1 MRGKI
6 KRILGIGAALL
17 MSLAFGETVFAEN
30 ELSDIKIEVEL
41 QEDGSGI
48 VTEFRQMN
56 MDDGTELFI
65 VLEEMQ
71 DSELLDFSVAG
82 FEEVTDWDSDDS
94 REEKAGKY
102 GVIETDDG
110 LELVWGIGDYGT
122 NEYEVTY
129 TLSNLVRE
137 LEDGQALLWNFDT
150 FSDIPAENLTVE
162 ISSPEP
168 FTEDNVRFWG
178 FGFDGDIQ
186 LVGNTIVWQAEE
198 EVDDSNDVTVLLQF
212 QPGLFNTQVSVEDT
226 LEEQREMAMNG
237 SAYNDP
243 SDAIPIAI
251 AIGMATIGGGAAL
264 GATAYVVKVNKAK
277 KEAGRMRS
285 GLERMK
291 DNKGIVYEKIPY
303 RGEDLA
309 GIAYLLQD
317 FQKGYFE
324 DYFSAYLL
332 KWVTEERIMINAS
345 KDDSIFGEEFDTEIT
360 IQQYEEERRL
370 HPESFSDHV
379 ENLKTSNESYEMGLW
394 LMLLDAANS
403 NGVVGDDRIKKWAKK
418 NAKEVETFANYLTTY
433 STEYLEREKLVSFK
447 EIKVWGTKH
456 LVAIA
461 SPEGD
466 QLFDRLVQFD
476 NYLEEIELE
485 GFANRKN
492 PFSVEEFL
500 LWNILYARSEEIT
513 DQFKEMVP
521 DPTNDDYGY
530 DDGNFIYHY
539 WYWNGMTGFRSNWS
553 DGLASGGFYSST
565 SSGAS
570 GIGGATSFGGGAGA
584 GGGGG
589 GGAR

>member
-1 MRGKI
+1 MRGRI

-30 ELSDIKIEVEL
+30 ELSDIKIEIEL
-41 QEDGSGI
+41 LEDGSG
-48 VTEFRQMN
+48 VVKEYRQMN
-56 MDDGTELFI
+56 MDEGTELFI

-71 DSELLDFSVAG
+71 DSELLGFQVAG
-82 FEEVTDWDSDDS
+82 FEEVAEWDSDDS

-110 LELVWGIGDYGT
+110 LELVWGIGDYGP
-122 NEYEVTY
+122 NEYHVSY
-129 TLSNLVRE
+129 ALSNLVRE

-162 ISSPEP
+162 ISGPEP

-178 FGFDGDIQ
+178 FGLEGDIE
-186 LVGNTIVWQAEE
+186 LVDDKIVWQADE

-212 QPGLFNTQVSVEDT
+212 QPGFFNTQVSVDDT

-251 AIGMATIGGGAAL
+251 AIGMAAVGGGAAV
-264 GATAYVVKVNKAK
+264 GATAFAVKVNKAK

-291 DNKGIVYEKIPY
+291 DNKGILYEEIPY
-303 RGEDLA
+303 YGEDIA

-332 KWVTEERIMINAS
+332 KWVTEERILINAS
-345 KDDSIFGEEFDTEIT
+345 KDDSIFGEKFDTEIT
-360 IQQYEEERRL
+360 IQQYEEKRRL

-379 ENLKTSNESYEMGLW
+379 ENLETSNESYEMGLW

-433 STEYLEREKLVSFK
+433 STEYLEKEKLVSFK

-456 LVAIA
+456 LVAVA

-466 QLFDRLVQFD
+466 QLFDR
-476 NYLEEIELE
+476 
-485 GFANRKN
+485 
-492 PFSVEEFL
+492 
-500 LWNILYARSEEIT
+500 
-513 DQFKEMVP
+513 
-521 DPTNDDYGY
+521 
-530 DDGNFIYHY
+530 
-539 WYWNGMTGFRSNWS
+539 
-553 DGLASGGFYSST
+553 ST
-565 SSGAS
+565 
-570 GIGGATSFGGGAGA
+570 I
-584 GGGGG
+584 
-589 GGAR
+589 R

>member
-1 MRGKI
+1 MRGRI

-17 MSLAFGETVFAEN
+17 LSLAFGETVFAEN
-30 ELSDIKIEVEL
+30 ELSDIKIEIEL
-41 QEDGSGI
+41 LEDGSG
-48 VTEFRQMN
+48 VVKEYRQMN
-56 MDDGTELFI
+56 MDEGTELFI

-71 DSELLDFSVAG
+71 DSELLGFQVAG
-82 FEEVTDWDSDDS
+82 FEEVAEWDSDDS

-110 LELVWGIGDYGT
+110 LELVWGIGDYGP
-122 NEYEVTY
+122 NEYHISY
-129 TLSNLVRE
+129 ALSNLVRE

-162 ISSPEP
+162 ISGPEP

-178 FGFDGDIQ
+178 FGFEGDIE
-186 LVGNTIVWQAEE
+186 LVDDKIVWQADE

-212 QPGLFNTQVSVEDT
+212 QPGFFNTQVSVDDT

-251 AIGMATIGGGAAL
+251 AIGMAVVGGGAAV
-264 GATAYVVKVNKAK
+264 GATAFAVKVNKAK

-291 DNKGIVYEKIPY
+291 DNKGILYEEIPY
-303 RGEDLA
+303 YGEDIA

-332 KWVTEERIMINAS
+332 KWVTEERILINAS
-345 KDDSIFGEEFDTEIT
+345 KDDSIFGEKFDTEIT

-379 ENLKTSNESYEMGLW
+379 ENLETSNESYEMGLW

-403 NGVVGDDRIKKWAKK
+403 NGVVGDDRIKNGLKRMQKKWRP
-418 NAKEVETFANYLTTY
+418 LQ
-433 STEYLEREKLVSFK
+433 
-447 EIKVWGTKH
+447 I
-456 LVAIA
+456 I
-461 SPEGD
+461 
-466 QLFDRLVQFD
+466 
-476 NYLEEIELE
+476 
-485 GFANRKN
+485 
-492 PFSVEEFL
+492 
-500 LWNILYARSEEIT
+500 
-513 DQFKEMVP
+513 
-521 DPTNDDYGY
+521 
-530 DDGNFIYHY
+530 
-539 WYWNGMTGFRSNWS
+539 
-553 DGLASGGFYSST
+553 
-565 SSGAS
+565 
-570 GIGGATSFGGGAGA
+570 
-584 GGGGG
+584 
-589 GGAR
+589 

>member
-6 KRILGIGAALL
+6 KRIVGIGVALL
-17 MSLAFGETVFAEN
+17 ISLAFGETVFAEN

-162 ISSPEP
+162 ISGPEP

-178 FGFDGDIQ
+178 FGFEGDIE
-186 LVGNTIVWQAEE
+186 LVDDKIVWQANE
-198 EVDDSNDVTVLLQF
+198 EVNDSNDVTVLLQF
-212 QPGLFNTQVSVEDT
+212 QPGFFNTQVSVDDT

-237 SAYNDP
+237 SAYNVP
-243 SDAIPIAI
+243 SNDIPIAI
-251 AIGMATIGGGAAL
+251 VVGAIVIGGGAVS
-264 GATAYVVKVNKAK
+264 ATAAYLMKVRKAK
-277 KEAGRMRS
+277 KEAGQMRS

-291 DNKGIVYEKIPY
+291 ENKGILYEEVPY
-303 RGEDLA
+303 RGEDIA

-332 KWVTEERIMINAS
+332 KWVTQERILINTTTE
-345 KDDSIFGEEFDTEIT
+345 KTLFKEDFDTEIT
-360 IQQYEEERRL
+360 IQNYADERRL
-370 HPESFSDHV
+370 YPQSFEEYVETLES
-379 ENLKTSNESYEMGLW
+379 NNETYEIGLW
-394 LMLLDAANS
+394 LMLLEAANS
-403 NGVVGDDRIKKWAKK
+403 NGIVGDDRIKKWAKK
-418 NAKEVETFANYLTTY
+418 NAKEVETFADYLTDY
-433 STEYLEREKLVSFK
+433 SKEYLEREGLVSFK
-447 EIKVWGTKH
+447 EIEVWGTKH
-456 LVAIA
+456 EVAIA
-461 SPEGD
+461 TPEGD
-466 QLFDRLVQFD
+466 QLFDHLVQFD
-476 NYLEEIELE
+476 NFLEEVELE
-485 GFANRKN
+485 GFKNKEN

-513 DQFKEMVP
+513 EEFKEMIP
-521 DPTNDDYGY
+521 DPTSDEYGY
-530 DDGNFIYHY
+530 DSGNFIYYY
-539 WYWNGMTGFRSNWS
+539 WYWNGMTGFRGNWS

-565 SSGAS
+565 SSGAA
-570 GIGGATSFGGGAGA
+570 GTGGSTSFGGGAGA